1 LRDSKR
7 RSAVDAPTL
16 SRQLQQ
22 LHQQLHQFL
31 QRCLLQLPEQERNL
45 KLTQQGDKNLL
56 QRKDKFL
63 LQAFMSN
70 YLLNQRNKFL
80 LVKTI

>member
-1 LRDSKR
+1 LRASKR

-22 LHQQLHQFL
+22 LHQLLLLH
-31 QRCLLQLPEQERNL
+31 LLQLSEQERNL

>member
-16 SRQLQQ
+16 NRRQQQ
-22 LHQQLHQFL
+22 LHQLLLH
-31 QRCLLQLPEQERNL
+31 LLQLPEQWNL

-70 YLLNQRNKFL
+70 YLLNQRKKFL

>member
-1 LRDSKR
+1 LRASKR

-16 SRQLQQ
+16 SRPLQQ
-22 LHQQLHQFL
+22 LHQLL

-70 YLLNQRNKFL
+70 YLLNQRNKFFL
-80 LVKTI
+80 FY